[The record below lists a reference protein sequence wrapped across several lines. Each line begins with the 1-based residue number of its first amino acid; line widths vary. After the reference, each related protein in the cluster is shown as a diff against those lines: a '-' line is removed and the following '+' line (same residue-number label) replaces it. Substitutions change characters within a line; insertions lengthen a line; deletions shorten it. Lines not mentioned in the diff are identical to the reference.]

1 MRPAEVERALERLA
15 ALAATARTQ
24 LVDIRNQLGRA
35 RSILDE
41 IRRLLGQDRGEDRR
55 TLAEVTLGA
64 EYAQG
69 EKG

>member
-35 RSILDE
+35 RSILGE
-41 IRRLLGQDRGEDRR
+41 IQRLLGQDRGEDRQ
-55 TLAEVTLGA
+55 TLAEGTLGA